1 VANAQKSV
9 NCDVSHPRHQVIFN
23 RYSKIFMVL
32 IHVPLQVV
40 ETKRVAFFVLCIAI
54 TFDLQTLVGQMD
66 KIVFVPK
73 VIIA

>member
-1 VANAQKSV
+1 M
-9 NCDVSHPRHQVIFN
+9 IFN